1 MLAAGEQTTV
11 AVERRPAMGRMG
23 AVMRLIRFSRTGT
36 IGAMLVGLFLLLAI
50 LAPLIAP
57 ADPNFQDLPSRAKFV
72 SPQHLLGTDLLGRDM
87 LSRILYG
94 ARVSMTLGIAAVVV
108 GIVLGLPFG
117 LLAGYL
123 GGYVDLVVMRIVDI
137 LLAFPLYL
145 LAIVVIA
152 ILGPSLPN
160 MILAVGISSAP
171 RFARLAR
178 GDVLTAKHFEFVF
191 AARALGAPG
200 VRIVLGHILPNIAGP
215 LIVLAT
221 LRIGTA
227 ILVEASL
234 SFVGL
239 GPQPPTPAWG
249 LMISD
254 GLKAMRNAPWV
265 AGFPGLAIVL
275 VVLGFNLLGDGLRDA
290 LDPRLRTLRH

>member
-1 MLAAGEQTTV
+1 
-11 AVERRPAMGRMG
+11 MG

-36 IGAMLVGLFLLLAI
+36 IGAILVGLFLLLAI

-57 ADPNFQDLPSRAKFV
+57 ADPNFQALPSRAKFV

-108 GIVLGLPFG
+108 GLVLGLPFG

-254 GLKAMRNAPWV
+254 GLKAMRSAPWV
-265 AGFPGLAIVL
+265 AGFPGLAIML